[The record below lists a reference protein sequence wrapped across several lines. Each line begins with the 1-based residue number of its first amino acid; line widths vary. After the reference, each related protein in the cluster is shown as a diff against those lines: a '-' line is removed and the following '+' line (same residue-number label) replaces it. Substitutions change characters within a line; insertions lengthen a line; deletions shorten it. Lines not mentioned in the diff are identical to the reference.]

1 MAAPLLPESA
11 LTASLLYA
19 VGHNYEPD
27 VEGSQLPDEM
37 VEEITG
43 LLEDQGTPELVPEVL
58 AGIRAGQ
65 QRLEQEP
72 AATVSANVY
81 TQLRKK
87 FIAEHGIES
96 SKGRRVWPV
105 GTITLLKRAGGSWN
119 QALEAA
125 GLATSSQQ
133 RPKGFGVATFTP
145 EQFDIAIED
154 YKNDAKEAGFATK
167 YDNYLDWR
175 KYQLSRGRTNLPSG
189 PAVRNH
195 YGSWSKAIGGRVSAG
210 LREFV
215 PPPSDKYFYRDGA

>member
-1 MAAPLLPESA
+1 MAAPLFPESA

-19 VGHNYEPD
+19 LGHDRDPD
-27 VEGSQLPDEM
+27 AAGSELPAEM
-37 VEEITG
+37 VEEVTG
-43 LLEDQGTPELVPEVL
+43 LLEDQGTAQLIPQVL
-58 AGIRAGQ
+58 ASVRAGQ
-65 QRLEQEP
+65 QRLEQDP
-72 AATVSANVY
+72 SATVSANVY
-81 TQLRKK
+81 TELRKK
-87 FIAEHGIES
+87 FIADHGIVS

-119 QALEAA
+119 QALKSA
-125 GLATSSQQ
+125 GLATSTQQ

-167 YDNYLDWR
+167 YDNYLEWR
-175 KYQLSRGRTNLPSG
+175 KYHLSKGRTNLPSG

-195 YGSWSKAIGGRVSAG
+195 YGSWSKAIGGKVSAG

-215 PPPSDKYFYRDGA
+215 PPPSDKYFYRD